1 MVGAAAARPSAPSD
15 TIPGKQVITM
25 KTILA
30 LAAITLATTLSGC
43 VSVHERE
50 PDTTTTTTTTRH
62 TTLAAP
68 ATTTVERTTVY

>member
-1 MVGAAAARPSAPSD
+1 
-15 TIPGKQVITM
+15 M